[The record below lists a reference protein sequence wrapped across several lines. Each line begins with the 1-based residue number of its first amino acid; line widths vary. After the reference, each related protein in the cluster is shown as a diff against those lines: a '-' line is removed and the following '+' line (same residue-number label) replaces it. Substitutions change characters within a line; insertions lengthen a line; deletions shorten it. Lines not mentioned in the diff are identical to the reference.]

1 MNYKDIKGR
10 RGVGGIGS
18 HRPSKAVVVEAV
30 GVVKAPVAASFTDAI
45 CAPAATFGGE
55 GVGAVASSAAAC
67 ASGWRCRRRWCFPSL
82 QRPFSRSALGLGC
95 RWGDWRRGE
104 PRTASPGPHLSFIAL
119 CDRGPPTM

>member
-30 GVVKAPVAASFTDAI
+30 GVVEAPTAASFADAI

-55 GVGAVASSAAAC
+55 RSRCSGILGGGVCVVVALPASVVLPIAGSA
-67 ASGWRCRRRWCFPSL
+67 PS
-82 QRPFSRSALGLGC
+82 R
-95 RWGDWRRGE
+95 
-104 PRTASPGPHLSFIAL
+104 
-119 CDRGPPTM
+119 DRVRVRMSVG